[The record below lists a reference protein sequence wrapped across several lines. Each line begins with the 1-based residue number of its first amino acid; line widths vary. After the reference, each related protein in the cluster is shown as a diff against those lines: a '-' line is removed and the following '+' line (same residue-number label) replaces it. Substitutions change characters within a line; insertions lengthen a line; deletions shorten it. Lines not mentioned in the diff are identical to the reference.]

1 LLFKCGEVINW
12 CETYGEIL
20 ITKDSGVGIIL
31 QIEQWHGVKI
41 YKIHRIK
48 YNDIMSFEE
57 THLEKIKKEKKMKLS
72 DQAMG
77 AIMMALQKSL
87 MEQSDITP
95 VLKGM
100 EFDLMDNGE
109 LLIKNPPIVKT
120 NANVGAKDA

>member
-1 LLFKCGEVINW
+1 
-12 CETYGEIL
+12 
-20 ITKDSGVGIIL
+20 
-31 QIEQWHGVKI
+31 
-41 YKIHRIK
+41 
-48 YNDIMSFEE
+48 
-57 THLEKIKKEKKMKLS
+57 MKLS

-109 LLIKNPPIVKT
+109 LLVKNPPVVKT
-120 NANVGAKDA
+120 NVNVGVKDA

>member
-1 LLFKCGEVINW
+1 
-12 CETYGEIL
+12 
-20 ITKDSGVGIIL
+20 
-31 QIEQWHGVKI
+31 
-41 YKIHRIK
+41 
-48 YNDIMSFEE
+48 
-57 THLEKIKKEKKMKLS
+57 MKLS

-109 LLIKNPPIVKT
+109 LLVKNPPIVKT
-120 NANVGAKDA
+120 NVNVGVKDA